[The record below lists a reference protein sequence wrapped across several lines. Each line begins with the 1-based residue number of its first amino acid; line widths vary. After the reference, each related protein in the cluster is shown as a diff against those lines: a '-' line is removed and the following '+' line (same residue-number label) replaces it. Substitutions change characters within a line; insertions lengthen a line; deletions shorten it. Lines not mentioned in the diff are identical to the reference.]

1 MKKIF
6 IGLLCCL
13 MLSGCGGN
21 KSEEK
26 EEEKDH
32 STTYRWSTSEVA
44 SKAPK
49 LEKKHGRIENDNAD
63 LFKVAVYDQNK
74 KVYNDYVQKCY
85 DAGFTNEVSD
95 YDNKEHLEHYA
106 NTSDGYRIDV
116 EFYKKDGS
124 EDKNTLM
131 IRVLK
136 LKNDD
141 ATNASNQNNT
151 QQSTN
156 NSSEVSPDF
165 KANMDQYEKFFDSYV
180 DFMKAF
186 SKDDAT
192 AEQLLEYNKFMS
204 EYPKTQEAI
213 NNIDTNNLSDADKA
227 YYVEV
232 TERISKKL
240 LELSLTL

>member
-6 IGLLCCL
+6 TGLLCCL
-13 MLSGCGGN
+13 MLAGCGGGN
-21 KSEEK
+21 KDEER
-26 EEEKDH
+26 DH
-32 STTYRWSTSEVA
+32 STTYRWSTSEIA

-49 LEKKHGRIENDNAD
+49 LEKKHGRIENDSDD
-63 LFKVAVYDQNK
+63 LFKVAIYDQSK
-74 KVYNDYVQKCY
+74 KTYNDYVQKCY

-95 YDNKEHLEHYA
+95 YDDKEYLEHYA
-106 NTSDGYRIDV
+106 NTSDGYRIDI
-116 EFYKKDGS
+116 EFYKKDGN

-141 ATNASNQNNT
+141 ATNTSNQSNHEE
-151 QQSTN
+151 STN
-156 NSSEVSPDF
+156 NLNEVSLDF
-165 KANMDQYEKFFDSYV
+165 KADMNQYEKFFDSYV

-186 SKDDAT
+186 DKDDAS
-192 AEQLLEYNKFMS
+192 AEQLLKYNKFMS

-232 TERISKKL
+232 TERISNKL
-240 LELSLTL
+240 LELSITLN